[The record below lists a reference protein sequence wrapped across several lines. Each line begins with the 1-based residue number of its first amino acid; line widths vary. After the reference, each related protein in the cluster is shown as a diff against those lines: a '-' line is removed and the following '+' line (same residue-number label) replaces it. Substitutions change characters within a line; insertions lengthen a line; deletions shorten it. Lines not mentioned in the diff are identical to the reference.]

1 MIVFVCLI
9 LSYVSTTQFEENRL
23 QKMIF
28 GPNRLEN
35 TFADPS
41 CNVTNWRSLP
51 SSTPA
56 SCLYY
61 VDDPEAEYNS
71 LVRPKRNTSESLG
84 IGFVILT
91 YYSNQLQN

>member
-1 MIVFVCLI
+1 MIVLVSLVLI
-9 LSYVSTTQFEENRL
+9 CVSTAQFEENTL
-23 QKMIF
+23 HKMIF

-41 CNVTNWRSLP
+41 CNFTNWRSLP
-51 SSTPA
+51 SSIPA

-71 LVRPKRNTSESLG
+71 LVRPKRNIIESLG
-84 IGFVILT
+84 KGPSF
-91 YYSNQLQN
+91 